1 MSVPTK
7 YATNVVNKVN
17 ERADHVQRKDD
28 QIQYKTTCVT
38 SDKKGKIFV
47 LDSFF
52 GDVTEL
58 QCTGENMKTKSV
70 FDNIKLN
77 VGNKVKIFTYGKGMK
92 HLKCPRDIAVDSFGN
107 FVITDETL
115 RRIFVFDK
123 DGKFVRAFGDEIWIL
138 MQQILR
144 TNIVPNHVESLD
156 LTKVM
161 RPCSVALSKT
171 DKIFVTDVD
180 NNAIVVFDIHGKHL
194 FTFELHEHL
203 MLYKQS
209 GLALDS
215 RDNIF
220 VTDVDKCR
228 IVKFSPSWKLI
239 ASYGCEGRNS
249 GELRNPS
256 GVAVDGKDNIVVAD
270 TGNRRI
276 VVFNQNKNDRD
287 GVSCEIGKGILRA
300 PDRVAVD
307 SLGRLIL
314 CDSTADTVVA
324 FDRTY
329 DFISSKTYT
338 HNIQ

>member
-1 MSVPTK
+1 MSVPRK

-17 ERADHVQRKDD
+17 EGADHVHRKDD
-28 QIQYKTTCVT
+28 HIQYKTTCVT
-38 SDKKGKIFV
+38 SDTHGIIFV

-58 QCTGENMKTKSV
+58 QCTGENLKTKSV

-77 VGNKVKIFTYGKGMK
+77 VGNKVKKFTYGKGMK
-92 HLKCPRDIAVDSFGN
+92 HLECPRDIAVDSFGN

-115 RRIFVFDK
+115 RRIFVFNNE
-123 DGKFVRAFGDEIWIL
+123 GKFVRAFGDEILIL
-138 MQQILR
+138 MQKILR
-144 TNIVPNHVESLD
+144 TNIVPDHVKELD
-156 LTKVM
+156 LKKVM
-161 RPCSVALSKT
+161 CPCSVAVSKK
-171 DKIFVTDVD
+171 DKIFVTDAD
-180 NNAIVVFDIHGKHL
+180 NNAIVEFDIYGKRL
-194 FTFELHEHL
+194 FTFELNDHL
-203 MLYKQS
+203 TLHKQS
-209 GLALDS
+209 GVALDS

-228 IVKFSPSWKLI
+228 IVKFSSSWKFI

-249 GELRNPS
+249 GQLRNPS

-287 GVSCEIGKGILRA
+287 GVSCEIGKEILKA

-307 SLGRLIL
+307 SFGRLIL

-329 DFISSKTYT
+329 DFISKKTYT
-338 HNIQ
+338 HIIQ